1 MNRKLLSLLISL
13 TLLLGT
19 VLCTLPACTTTTP
32 LGPPIGTISDTTADT
47 TPGTSP
53 ESIVILYE
61 NDVHCAVD
69 GYAKLAAMKTEMAA
83 AYDHVGVVSVGDYV
97 QGGSLGA
104 VSQGEYIIDLMNL
117 VGYDAVALGNHEF
130 DYRLPRLME
139 LAAKMLT
146 KPTCCNF
153 RVIGEEN
160 SVFDAYTMVTYGE
173 LDIAYVGV
181 TTPSTIT
188 SSAPGQFKDED
199 GNYVYTFNVNT
210 LYDTVQSSIDAAR
223 EAGAEYVVAL
233 THIGYEEDDQ
243 YEDVVD
249 LIENTSGLDV
259 VLDGHSHTVIEGMTV
274 KDEDGRDVRLSSTG
288 TKFEY
293 IGKLTIEDGEIDTAL
308 VKTETYEKTDERLT
322 ARIAAINEEYAELGN
337 RKIGVSD
344 VDLITHDADGNRLV
358 RQAETNLGNLC
369 SDAFRLITG
378 ADIGYVNGGG
388 IRAPIAAGDVTF
400 NDILSLYPF
409 NNQVV
414 VCELSGQ
421 ALLDM
426 LEVCFFGYP
435 EEDGSFPHVS
445 GVTFSVD
452 TSIPT
457 SVQMD
462 ENGVFTGMGGA
473 YRVYDVRVLD
483 SESGEYLPL
492 DLGKT
497 YTLASHNHLILEQGG
512 GMSMLEGVR
521 ILQNDGTLDVELMER
536 YITENLGGH
545 IGQEYREVRN
555 AITFTEGQPQ

>member
-1 MNRKLLSLLISL
+1 MINKRLSCLLSLILV
-13 TLLLGT
+13 LGT
-19 VLCTLPACTTTTP
+19 VLCALTACTPAGTP
-32 LGPPIGTISDTTADT
+32 ADT
-47 TPGTSP
+47 STDACTEALTEAPAGDS

-61 NDVHCAVD
+61 NDVHCAVK
-69 GYAKLAAMKTEMAA
+69 GYAKLAAMKTELASTYA
-83 AYDHVGVVSVGDYV
+83 HVGVVSVGDYV

-139 LAAKMLT
+139 LAAKMIA

-153 RVIGEEN
+153 RLIDEEY
-160 SVFDAYTMVTYGE
+160 SVFDAYTMVTYGDI
-173 LDIAYVGV
+173 DIAYVGI

-199 GNYVYTFNVNT
+199 GNYLYTFSTST
-210 LYDTVQSSIDAAR
+210 LYDTVQASIDAAR
-223 EAGAEYVVAL
+223 DAGAEYVVAL
-233 THIGYEEDDQ
+233 SHIGYEEEGI

-249 LIENTSGLDV
+249 LIENTNGFDV
-259 VLDGHSHTVIEGMTV
+259 VLDGHSHSVIESMTV
-274 KDEDGRDVRLSSTG
+274 KDEGGNDVRLTSTG

-293 IGKLTIEDGEIDTAL
+293 IGKLTIEDGEIDTEL
-308 VKTETYEKTDERLT
+308 IKTEEYEKTDATVT

-337 RKIGVSD
+337 RKIATSD

-358 RQAETNLGNLC
+358 RKAETNLGNLC
-369 SDAFRLITG
+369 SDAFRLVTG

-388 IRAPIAAGDVTF
+388 IREAIPAGDVTF
-400 NDILSLYPF
+400 NDILSVYPF

-414 VCELSGQ
+414 VCEITGQ

-426 LEVCFFGYP
+426 LEMALSNYP

-452 TSIPT
+452 TSIPS
-457 SVQMD
+457 SVQLD

-473 YRVYDVRVLD
+473 YRVYNVRVLD
-483 SESGEYLPL
+483 GKSGEYLPL
-492 DLGKT
+492 DMGKT
-497 YTLASHNHLILEQGG
+497 YSFASHNHLILDQGG
-512 GMSMLEGVR
+512 GMSMFQNVPL
-521 ILQNDGTLDVELMER
+521 LQNDGTLDVELLKT
-536 YITENLGGH
+536 YIVDTLGGR
-545 IGQEYREVRN
+545 IGEEYREVKN
-555 AITFTEGQPQ
+555 SITFTERTKS